1 MNEELFKMVFYFE
14 TDAISVFDV
23 IQWAMNQFINGN
35 KSDSIHQLASIT
47 KNEKDKVRILLM
59 LSLQDLGFDYPS
71 DQALGFYRA
80 KLVSKEIIKGKIS
93 PLKGCRIIG
102 RIGSDLEWP
111 EILADFRSLNQQ
123 STDPEKLIFNEEE
136 FSKTIISSAYKLI
149 NNVNFLLNQ
158 ELHSGIG
165 EWDQT

>member
-35 KSDSIHQLASIT
+35 KSKSILQLASIT
-47 KNEKDKVRILLM
+47 RNEKDRVRILLM
-59 LSLQDLGFDYPS
+59 QSLQDLGFDYPS

-80 KLVSKEIIKGKIS
+80 KLVSKEMIKGKIP

-102 RIGSDLEWP
+102 GIGSDLEWP
-111 EILADFRSLNQQ
+111 EILADFRLLNQQ
-123 STDPEKLIFNEEE
+123 STDLETAILNEEE

-149 NNVNFLLNQ
+149 SHVNSVLNQ
-158 ELHSGIG
+158 EQH
-165 EWDQT
+165 